1 MTPKHVTGLLLLCL
15 MQFLLAA
22 CSIGP
27 PPKPETVTLTEVVE
41 REEQPPQLRRC
52 EAKPARLRVNGDLLT
67 DRNRYARELDLCD
80 NQIRAYLEWQSKK
93 GENREAAKQ
102 PPITGNG
109 KR

>member
-27 PPKPETVTLTEVVE
+27 PPKPETVTVVEVVG

-52 EAKPARLRVNGDLLT
+52 EVQTARLRVNGDLLS

-80 NQIRAYLEWQSKK
+80 NQIRAYLEWESKK
-93 GENREAAKQ
+93 GKKGGADES
-102 PPITGNG
+102 PPKAES
-109 KR
+109 KRR